1 MATSG
6 LKKNIIGK
14 KLEGKYNLNQHDK
27 KKIGLI
33 ATFQFLRKVIVIQVR
48 INFKNF

>member
-27 KKIGLI
+27 KNNRLDSHFSVSPKSSSDSS
-33 ATFQFLRKVIVIQVR
+33 
-48 INFKNF
+48 